1 MDISLDTY
9 LISDTHFG
17 QDSVVVHEAI
27 RERIATHLGYK
38 NHFDLLVDNWN
49 ARVKKDDLVLH
60 LGDVYF
66 GDGLKYIKKLNGK
79 KRLIIGNNDIGKDK
93 VKKFESLQKLDWSA
107 KNKVALKIP
116 HEQKHK
122 VREKIAKKYKHIAEK
137 IFLNGLIIDFA
148 GHRILFSH
156 FPVFDRKRNDRFA
169 AIRDVLDDYY
179 RFADCSL
186 NIHGHTH
193 SKEVAW
199 DCCVNV
205 SCEQTMLSPITLREA
220 LKRAKN

>member
-17 QDSVVVHEAI
+17 QDSVVKREAI

-49 ARVKKDDLVLH
+49 AVVKKDDLVLH

-66 GDGLKYIKKLNGK
+66 GNGLKYIKKLNGT
-79 KRLIIGNNDIGKDK
+79 KRLIIGNNDIAKDGK
-93 VKKFESLQKLDWSA
+93 VRKFEALCNLGWMA

-116 HEQKHK
+116 RDEKQK
-122 VREKIAKKYKHIAEK
+122 VREKIAKKYKHIAQK
-137 IFLNGLIIDFA
+137 IYLNGLIIDFA

-156 FPVFDRKRNDRFA
+156 FPVFDRKRNDRFCA
-169 AIRDVLDDYY
+169 VRDILDDYY

-193 SKEVAW
+193 SREVGF
-199 DCCVNV
+199 DFCLNV
-205 SCEQTMLSPITLREA
+205 SCERTMLTPIKLREI
-220 LKRAKN
+220 LRRI

>member
-1 MDISLDTY
+1 MDISLDTF

-17 QDSVVVHEAI
+17 QDSVVVREEI

-49 ARVKKDDLVLH
+49 MRVGKDDSVLH

-66 GDGLKYIKKLNGK
+66 KDGLKYAKKLNGK
-79 KRLIIGNNDIGKDK
+79 KRLIIGNNDIGKIGDMR
-93 VKKFESLQKLDWSA
+93 KFEALRELGWVA

-116 HEQKHK
+116 REQKQR
-122 VREKIAKKYKHIAEK
+122 VRERIAQKYKHINEP
-137 IFLNGLIIDFA
+137 IFLNGLIIDIA

-156 FPVFDRKRNDRFA
+156 FPVFDRKRNDRFCA
-169 AIRDVLDDYY
+169 VRDVLDDYY

-193 SKEVAW
+193 SREVAW

-205 SCEQTMLSPITLREA
+205 SCERTMLAPITLKEA
-220 LKRAKN
+220 LKAQK